1 VASIKDVARLA
12 GVSISTV
19 SRVVRDSPLV
29 DAGTRA
35 RVEAAIAKVDY
46 RPNLLAQGLRSRKG
60 GVIGLVVPEIIDEV
74 FSTFIHHVERC
85 CVERGFDLMVGNTAG
100 HPETEGAF
108 IEKLLRR
115 QVDGIIFSRFSDRSQ
130 VMSRIQRRNVPVV
143 VIDRAHDREDLA
155 AVVLDNYRA
164 GTMAAEHLIGLGH
177 RRLGE
182 VTGPRDITLA
192 RERHRGY
199 AAAIRR
205 HGLTLA
211 PRHVLEGDFEFESG
225 QRAAQALLR
234 RSRPEVTA
242 VWCQADPMA
251 VGVWSVLLKEGLR
264 VPQDVSVMGMD
275 DNVISQMTVPPLTTI
290 TQPFE
295 EMCRRAVELVVAM
308 RGGERTQRPWVV
320 LRPGIAVR
328 ESTAPPPPGVDTSSS
343 PRRPA
348 SGRRRGTGRS
358 RR

>member
-1 VASIKDVARLA
+1 MASIRDVARLA
-12 GVSISTV
+12 GVSLSTV
-19 SRVVRDSPLV
+19 SRVVRGSPLV
-29 DAGTRA
+29 NARTRA
-35 RVEAAIAKVDY
+35 RVEVAIAQVDY

-85 CVERGFDLMVGNTAG
+85 CVERGFDLIVGNTAG

-130 VMSRIQRRNVPVV
+130 VVSRIERRNVPVV
-143 VIDRAHDREDLA
+143 VIDRAHDREDIPT
-155 AVVLDNYRA
+155 VVLDNYRA
-164 GTMAAEHLIGLGH
+164 GLLAAEHLIGLGH

-225 QRAAQALLR
+225 RAAAEALFR
-234 RSRPEVTA
+234 QGRPDVTA

-251 VGVWSVLLKEGLR
+251 VGVWSVLLNKGLR

-275 DNVISQMTVPPLTTI
+275 NNVISQMTVPPLTTV

-308 RGGERTQRPWVV
+308 HRGERVKQRWVV
-320 LRPGIAVR
+320 LQPGIIVR
-328 ESTAPPPPGVDTSSS
+328 ESTAPPK
-343 PRRPA
+343 RARE
-348 SGRRRGTGRS
+348 RS
-358 RR
+358 